1 MKNSKVLY
9 LLLAFFMCLI
19 LAACGGGG
27 EEITTPAW
35 FEGMVS
41 DSQNK
46 VDINAYGGTWT
57 GDSGSMVVELSESGD
72 EVRFALYDAAGE
84 ITASGFIQ
92 TEPQYSADYF
102 YNEHD
107 GIAHRCSVPGDILEV
122 DGFGEF
128 TKVSGDKQGDDVG
141 DGDYSALAGEWYQ
154 DGEQDALSVIEI
166 KADGSWS
173 LLELMDGDTE
183 RTAVDWGK
191 LQTAEGE
198 GAYSAVSD
206 NFEDVAYDMTV
217 IDGTTFY
224 WGGENDNYQKLS

>member
-9 LLLAFFMCLI
+9 LLLAFVMCLS

-107 GIAHRCSVPGDILEV
+107 GIAHRCSVPGDTLEV

-206 NFEDVAYDMTV
+206 NFENVAYDMTV

>member
-9 LLLAFFMCLI
+9 LLLALVMCLS

-107 GIAHRCSVPGDILEV
+107 GIAHRCSVPGDTLEV

-128 TKVSGDKQGDDVG
+128 TKVSGDKQG

-173 LLELMDGDTE
+173 LLELMDGDSE

-198 GAYSAVSD
+198 KAYSAVSD

>member
-9 LLLAFFMCLI
+9 LLLAFVMCLS

-128 TKVSGDKQGDDVG
+128 TKVSGDKQGDDVSG
-141 DGDYSALAGEWYQ
+141 EDYSALAGEWYQ

-173 LLELMDGDTE
+173 LLELMDGDSE

>member
-9 LLLAFFMCLI
+9 LLLAFVMCLS

-46 VDINAYGGTWT
+46 VDINTYGGTWT

-141 DGDYSALAGEWYQ
+141 NGDYSALAGEWYQ
-154 DGEQDALSVIEI
+154 DY
-166 KADGSWS
+166 DG
-173 LLELMDGDTE
+173 LVF
-183 RTAVDWGK
+183 A
-191 LQTAEGE
+191 AE
-198 GAYSAVSD
+198 AQP
-206 NFEDVAYDMTV
+206 
-217 IDGTTFY
+217 
-224 WGGENDNYQKLS
+224 DNYKDSAKRMQLDSIAPEAAIMDIPTLDPHGNLYFTICG

>member
-9 LLLAFFMCLI
+9 LLLAFVMCLS

-92 TEPQYSADYF
+92 TEPQYSVDYF

-141 DGDYSALAGEWYQ
+141 GEDYSALAGEWYQ

-173 LLELMDGDTE
+173 LLELMDGDSE

>member
-9 LLLAFFMCLI
+9 LLLALVMCLS

-92 TEPQYSADYF
+92 TEPQYNADYF

-107 GIAHRCSVPGDILEV
+107 GIAHRCSVPGDTIEV

-198 GAYSAVSD
+198 GVYSAVSD

>member
-1 MKNSKVLY
+1 MSAIHTPSISKN
-9 LLLAFFMCLI
+9 FGRMI
-19 LAACGGGG
+19 
-27 EEITTPAW
+27 
-35 FEGMVS
+35 
-41 DSQNK
+41 
-46 VDINAYGGTWT
+46 
-57 GDSGSMVVELSESGD
+57 VELSESGD

-154 DGEQDALSVIEI
+154 DY
-166 KADGSWS
+166 DG
-173 LLELMDGDTE
+173 LVF
-183 RTAVDWGK
+183 A
-191 LQTAEGE
+191 AE
-198 GAYSAVSD
+198 AQP
-206 NFEDVAYDMTV
+206 
-217 IDGTTFY
+217 
-224 WGGENDNYQKLS
+224 DNYKDSAKRMQLDSIAPQSSNHGYPHP

>member
-9 LLLAFFMCLI
+9 LLLAFVMCLS

-46 VDINAYGGTWT
+46 VDINTYGGTWT

-72 EVRFALYDAAGE
+72 E
-84 ITASGFIQ
+84 Q
-92 TEPQYSADYF
+92 
-102 YNEHD
+102 
-107 GIAHRCSVPGDILEV
+107 
-122 DGFGEF
+122 
-128 TKVSGDKQGDDVG
+128 G

-154 DGEQDALSVIEI
+154 DGEQDVLSVIEI

>member
-9 LLLAFFMCLI
+9 LLLAFVMCLS

-46 VDINAYGGTWT
+46 VDINTYGGTWT
-57 GDSGSMVVELSESGD
+57 GDSGRMIVELSESGD

-107 GIAHRCSVPGDILEV
+107 GIAHRCSVPSDILEV

-128 TKVSGDKQGDDVG
+128 TKVSATIRATM
-141 DGDYSALAGEWYQ
+141 SATAITAPLPASG
-154 DGEQDALSVIEI
+154 IR
-166 KADGSWS
+166 
-173 LLELMDGDTE
+173 TE
-183 RTAVDWGK
+183 SRTH
-191 LQTAEGE
+191 
-198 GAYSAVSD
+198 
-206 NFEDVAYDMTV
+206 
-217 IDGTTFY
+217 
-224 WGGENDNYQKLS
+224 

>member
-9 LLLAFFMCLI
+9 LLLAFVMCLS

-107 GIAHRCSVPGDILEV
+107 GIAHRCSVPGDTIEV

-141 DGDYSALAGEWYQ
+141 GEDYSALAGEWYQ

>member
-1 MKNSKVLY
+1 
-9 LLLAFFMCLI
+9 MCLS

-46 VDINAYGGTWT
+46 VDINTYGGTWT

-102 YNEHD
+102 YTEHD
-107 GIAHRCSVPGDILEV
+107 GIAHRCSVPGDTIEV

-141 DGDYSALAGEWYQ
+141 GEDYSALAGEWYQ
-154 DGEQDALSVIEI
+154 DY
-166 KADGSWS
+166 DG
-173 LLELMDGDTE
+173 LVF
-183 RTAVDWGK
+183 A
-191 LQTAEGE
+191 AE
-198 GAYSAVSD
+198 AQP
-206 NFEDVAYDMTV
+206 
-217 IDGTTFY
+217 
-224 WGGENDNYQKLS
+224 DNYKDSAKRMQLDSIAPKAAIMDIPTLDPHGNLYFAICG